1 MEVEASAVLPPGSC
15 PAKAKNFLS
24 NHWKGLVVFLVP
36 LLCLPV
42 MLQNNTPAYRCMYLL
57 LVMAIYWVTEALPL
71 YVTSMI
77 PIVAFPVMGIMSS
90 DVTCRLY
97 FKDTLVM
104 FIGGIMVALAIE
116 YCNLHKRLAL
126 RVIQIVGCSP
136 RRLHFG
142 LIFVTMLLSMWIS
155 NAACTAMMCP
165 IIQAVLEELQQQGL
179 CKMTREQKYQIVG
192 KKNGEEEAPYPS
204 KVTLCYFLGI
214 AYASSMGGCGTVI
227 GTATNLTFKGIY
239 ESRFPTSTESLDFPT
254 FMFYSVPSMLVY
266 TGLMF
271 LYLQWHYMGLF
282 RPKSKE
288 AEEVRLGNDGAAVA
302 KKVIDQRYKEL
313 GPMSAHE
320 IQVMILFIIMVVMY
334 FTRKP
339 GIFNGWGDWLNAVDI
354 RNSMPTIFVV
364 VMCFVLPAN
373 YAFLRY
379 CTGRGPLPTSTTPS
393 LITWKFIQSKV
404 PWGLIFLLGGGFALA
419 EGSKVSG
426 MATLIGNALVGL
438 KSLHHAILLLVV
450 IIVAVVLTAFS
461 SNVAIANIIVPVLAE
476 MSLAIQIH
484 PLYLIL
490 PAGLACSM
498 AFHLPVSTPPNALVA
513 GYANIRTKDMAIAG
527 IGPTIISV
535 VVLFIFCQTWGLVVY
550 QNLNTFPDWAQVLV
564 NATLKSTNATNI

>member
-1 MEVEASAVLPPGSC
+1 MEIEAGERAP
-15 PAKAKNFLS
+15 LS
-24 NHWKGLVVFLVP
+24 GCSKVTTFIANHWKGLVVFLVP

-42 MLQNNTPAYRCMYLL
+42 MLMNNTPEYRCMYLL
-57 LVMAIYWVTEALPL
+57 IVMAIFWVTEALPL

-90 DVTCRLY
+90 DQTCRLY

-104 FIGGIMVALAIE
+104 FMGGIMVALAIE

-142 LIFVTMLLSMWIS
+142 LIFVTMFLSMWIS

-179 CKMTREQKYQIVG
+179 CKMNREPQYQIVG
-192 KKNGEEEAPYPS
+192 NNKKNGEEEPPYPS
-204 KVTLCYFLGI
+204 KVTLCYFLGV

-239 ESRFPTSTESLDFPT
+239 ESRFPTSTETLDFPT
-254 FMFYSVPSMLVY
+254 FMFYSVPSMLIY

-271 LYLQWHYMGLF
+271 LWLQYHYMGLF

-288 AEEVRLGNDGAAVA
+288 AEEVKLGNQGADVA
-302 KKVIDQRYKEL
+302 RKVIDQRYKEL

-320 IQVMILFIIMVVMY
+320 IQVMILFIIMVIMY

-339 GIFNGWGDWLNAVDI
+339 GIFPGWADWLDAKDI

-364 VMCFVLPAN
+364 IMCFMLPAN
-373 YAFLRY
+373 YAFMRY
-379 CTGRGPLPTSTTPS
+379 CCNRRNLELPTAPTPS

-404 PWGLIFLLGGGFALA
+404 PWGLVFLLGGGFALA

-426 MATLIGNALVGL
+426 MATLIGNALIGL
-438 KSLHHAILLLVV
+438 KALPHAVLLFVI

-461 SNVAIANIIVPVLAE
+461 SNVAIANIMVPVLAE
-476 MSLAIQIH
+476 MSIAIEIH

-527 IGPTIISV
+527 IGPTVISII
-535 VVLFIFCQTWGLVVY
+535 VLFVFCQTWGLVVY
-550 QNLNTFPDWAQVLV
+550 PNLTTFPDWARTIAL
-564 NATLKSTNATNI
+564 NATH

>member
-1 MEVEASAVLPPGSC
+1 MSEAAVMEIEPPPE
-15 PAKAKNFLS
+15 PATCGARTKRFIS
-24 NHWKGLVVFLVP
+24 HHWKGLVVFLAP
-36 LLCLPV
+36 LICLPV
-42 MLQNNTPAYRCMYLL
+42 MLIHNTTEYRCMYLL
-57 LVMAIYWVTEALPL
+57 IVMAIFWVTEAIPL

-77 PIVAFPVMGIMSS
+77 PIVAFPLMGIMSS
-90 DVTCRLY
+90 NQTCISY

-104 FIGGIMVALAIE
+104 FMGGIMVALAVE

-142 LIFVTMLLSMWIS
+142 LIFVCMFLSMWIS

-165 IIQAVLEELQQQGL
+165 IIQAVLEELQAQGL
-179 CKMTREQKYQIVG
+179 CKMTRERPYQIVG

-214 AYASSMGGCGTVI
+214 AYASSMGGCGTII

-239 ESRFPTSTESLDFPT
+239 ESRFPKSTETLDFPT

-266 TGLMF
+266 TSLMF
-271 LYLQWHYMGLF
+271 LYLQWHFMGLF

-288 AEEVRLGNDGAAVA
+288 AEEVKLGVEGADVA
-302 KKVIDQRYKEL
+302 RKVIDQRYKEL

-320 IQVMILFIIMVVMY
+320 IQVMILFIFMVVMY

-339 GIFNGWGDWLNAVDI
+339 GIFPGWADWLNAKDI

-364 VMCFVLPAN
+364 VMCFILPMN
-373 YAFLRY
+373 WAFLRY
-379 CTGRGPLPTSTTPS
+379 CTGKGPLPTTTTPS
-393 LITWKFIQSKV
+393 LITWKFIQTKV

-426 MATLIGNALVGL
+426 MATLIGSALVGL
-438 KSLHHAILLLVV
+438 KTLPHPVLLFVV
-450 IIVAVVLTAFS
+450 ILVAVFLTAFS
-461 SNVAIANIIVPVLAE
+461 SNVAIANILVPVLAE
-476 MSLAIQIH
+476 MSIAIEIH

-498 AFHLPVSTPPNALVA
+498 AFHLPVSTPPNALAA

-527 IGPTIISV
+527 IGPTIISIIT
-535 VVLFIFCQTWGLVVY
+535 LFVFCQTWGLVVY
-550 QNLNTFPDWAQVLV
+550 PNLNKFPEWAQLV
-564 NATLKSTNATNI
+564 TPNKTI

>member
-1 MEVEASAVLPPGSC
+1 MEIESVSEPTSC
-15 PAKAKNFLS
+15 GERSKRFFS
-24 NHWKGLVVFLVP
+24 FHWKGLIVFLTP

-42 MLQNNTPAYRCMYLL
+42 MLFNNTPEYRCMYLL
-57 LVMAIYWVTEALPL
+57 IVMAIFWVTEALPL

-77 PIVAFPVMGIMSS
+77 PIIAFPIMGIMSS
-90 DVTCRLY
+90 DQTCRLY

-104 FIGGIMVALAIE
+104 FMGGIMVALAIE

-142 LIFVTMLLSMWIS
+142 LIFVCMFLSMWIS

-165 IIQAVLEELQQQGL
+165 IIQAVLEELQAQGL
-179 CKMTREQKYQIVG
+179 CKMTREPQYQIVG
-192 KKNGEEEAPYPS
+192 KKNGEEETPYPS

-214 AYASSMGGCGTVI
+214 AYASSMGGCGTII

-239 ESRFPTSTESLDFPT
+239 ESRFPKSTETLDFPT

-271 LYLQWHYMGLF
+271 LYLQWHFMGLF

-288 AEEVRLGNDGAAVA
+288 AEEVKLGAEGAEVA

-320 IQVMILFIIMVVMY
+320 IQVMILFVFMVVMY

-339 GIFNGWGDWLNAVDI
+339 GIFPGWADWLDAKDI

-364 VMCFVLPAN
+364 VMCFILPAN
-373 YAFLRY
+373 WAFLRY
-379 CTGRGPLPTSTTPS
+379 CTGQGPLPTATTPS

-426 MATLIGNALVGL
+426 MATLIGSALVGL
-438 KSLHHAILLLVV
+438 KTLPHAVLLLVV
-450 IIVAVVLTAFS
+450 ILVAVFLTAFS

-476 MSLAIQIH
+476 MSIAIEIH

-498 AFHLPVSTPPNALVA
+498 AFHLPVSTPPNALAA
-513 GYANIRTKDMAIAG
+513 GYANIRTKDMVIAG
-527 IGPTIISV
+527 IGPTIISIV
-535 VVLFIFCQTWGLVVY
+535 TLFVFCQTWGLVVY
-550 QNLNTFPDWAQVLV
+550 PNLNTFPDWARVAALNKTV
-564 NATLKSTNATNI
+564 